1 MPAALPADYALAVF
15 ALMSAVISA
24 LWLRIPN
31 PMHSGPAGGIV

>member
-1 MPAALPADYALAVF
+1 LPTDYALAVF

-31 PMHSGPAGGIV
+31 PMRQGIAGLPAE